1 MKVAW
6 VQALL
11 NNYDDS
17 ELYLKQALE
26 LQINAARAKRAYA
39 TPNMPGNYA
48 LDADLLFDDFTSEEE
63 AEVPNTAEA

>member
-11 NNYDDS
+11 GNYDDS

-26 LQINAARAKRAYA
+26 LQINATRAKKVYSA
-39 TPNMPGNYA
+39 PSMPANLP
-48 LDADLLFDDFTSEEE
+48 LDADILFDDFTIDDEI
-63 AEVPNTAEA
+63 EVPSNQDS